1 MVKKAIGLSR
11 HTFPKHSQWVV
22 RDIQNGKQK
31 LDGGLLMKS
40 EWTWMQEAFFPRMT
54 AEDSALAFV
63 LWIKETHPHYYHRLL
78 GAYMGRGGKN
88 EQ

>member
-1 MVKKAIGLSR
+1 MEKKAIGLSR

-40 EWTWMQEAFFPRMT
+40 EWIWMLDEVNG
-54 AEDSALAFV
+54 E
-63 LWIKETHPHYYHRLL
+63 E
-78 GAYMGRGGKN
+78 
-88 EQ
+88 E